1 MGTVTVE
8 RPRAR
13 ERTEPPSSRPR
24 STVLPIVAVWTI
36 ALYAL
41 IALVLRP
48 EGSPSLGARAFAF
61 VVVLAVAGTLDIAIR
76 RRIATGASM
85 TVTGFAMLAVAGGI
99 VAPRVIAG
107 ITAREVVG
115 IVAVVGGIVLFV
127 RGWSVLLGRFRHRT
141 VRLAIAAVATLL
153 VAQLVLLPVGA
164 ALVATQRVRPTS
176 SGTTPGELGFAFEDV
191 RITADDGARLA
202 AWWIPSSNGAAVIL
216 LPGAG
221 STRDDVLAE
230 AELVADHGYGALLLD
245 ARGHGDSE
253 GRSMEFGWGHEQDV
267 SAAISWVLDRPGIER
282 VGLYGLS
289 MGGEVALTTAALDP
303 RVDAVV
309 AEGASART
317 WDDAAEEPDPHPV
330 GLANAWLTFV
340 ATDLLTP
347 ASPPLPL
354 LELVPSIDAPTLL
367 IAGSPANE
375 RKLDALY
382 AEAAADRITLWAID
396 APHVGG
402 LATHPDAYADRVLGH
417 LDAAL
422 LGA

>member
-1 MGTVTVE
+1 
-8 RPRAR
+8 
-13 ERTEPPSSRPR
+13 
-24 STVLPIVAVWTI
+24 
-36 ALYAL
+36 
-41 IALVLRP
+41 
-48 EGSPSLGARAFAF
+48 
-61 VVVLAVAGTLDIAIR
+61 
-76 RRIATGASM
+76 
-85 TVTGFAMLAVAGGI
+85 
-99 VAPRVIAG
+99 
-107 ITAREVVG
+107 
-115 IVAVVGGIVLFV
+115 
-127 RGWSVLLGRFRHRT
+127 
-141 VRLAIAAVATLL
+141 
-153 VAQLVLLPVGA
+153 
-164 ALVATQRVRPTS
+164 
-176 SGTTPGELGFAFEDV
+176 
-191 RITADDGARLA
+191 
-202 AWWIPSSNGAAVIL
+202 
-216 LPGAG
+216 
-221 STRDDVLAE
+221 
-230 AELVADHGYGALLLD
+230 
-245 ARGHGDSE
+245 
-253 GRSMEFGWGHEQDV
+253 MEFGWGHEQDV
-267 SAAISWVLDRPGIER
+267 SAAVSWVLERPGIER

-367 IAGSPANE
+367 FAGSPANE